1 MKKVDESSTNLE
13 VKKTEVK
20 EKVWHIGTGNQH
32 KTSTL
37 IDAPQ

>member
-13 VKKTEVK
+13 VKKTEVR
-20 EKVWHIGTGNQH
+20 EKYGTGNQH